1 MFDQLVQD
9 ALNFE
14 PTKKNDMRGRRF
26 LQRYGEDHHRAR
38 LSNRAV
44 CLIRK
49 LHERGKTYPYL
60 AEKFGVN
67 KHYISKICRYER
79 RVTA

>member
-26 LQRYGEDHHRAR
+26 LQRYGEDTPPKPRWKWHTDQSPKPMPNSAG
-38 LSNRAV
+38 LYQVGKKKAG
-44 CLIRK
+44 CLLDGREWK
-49 LHERGKTYPYL
+49 EFPS
-60 AEKFGVN
+60 E
-67 KHYISKICRYER
+67 
-79 RVTA
+79 